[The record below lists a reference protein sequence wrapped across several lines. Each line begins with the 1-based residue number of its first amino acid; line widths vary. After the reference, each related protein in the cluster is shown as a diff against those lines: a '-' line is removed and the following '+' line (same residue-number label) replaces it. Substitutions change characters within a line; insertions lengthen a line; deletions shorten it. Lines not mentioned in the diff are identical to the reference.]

1 MGIVTD
7 GSQRASTVSAGLRHD
22 RLACRWPVTVPD
34 RHTFLARSPPYHPIR
49 NAVTVNE
56 RPVVDAY
63 SVIGSP
69 GSTLACPA

>member
-1 MGIVTD
+1 MTD
-7 GSQRASTVSAGLRHD
+7 GSQRVSTVLAGLSTTG
-22 RLACRWPVTVPD
+22 LFCLWPVTVPD
-34 RHTFLARSPPYHPIR
+34 RHTFLARSPPYQPIR

>member
-1 MGIVTD
+1 ML
-7 GSQRASTVSAGLRHD
+7 AGLRTTG
-22 RLACRWPVTVPD
+22 LFCLWPVTVPD
-34 RHTFLARSPPYHPIR
+34 CHTFLARSPAYQPIR

-69 GSTLACPA
+69 GSTLDCPA